1 MKILIVEDEPLAA
14 AQLKKLLKEIRP
26 DSEVVAICD
35 TVESTVNWLKGN
47 TSPDLAFLDIHLGD
61 GLSFEIFKK
70 VNFDIP
76 VIFTTAYDH
85 YAIQAFKVN
94 SIDYLMKP
102 VDKDEIIAALNK
114 YEQQKQKISG
124 GLNDGLIKSLIS
136 SIGINKD
143 YKKRFIVKIGTHI
156 KAVETDNVNYFY
168 SFQKGTF
175 LKSGD
180 GKNYLLDQTLETIEQ
195 LVDPGQFFRINRKYL
210 VSLNSITDVIAYSN
224 SRLKL
229 KVVNQEE
236 DDFLVAREKVKQ
248 FKEWF
253 EGLL

>member
-14 AQLKKLLKEIRP
+14 AQLKKLIEEIRP
-26 DSEVVAICD
+26 DSVIAAICD
-35 TVESTVNWLKGN
+35 TVESAVNWLKAN
-47 TSPDLAFLDIHLGD
+47 AAPDLAFLDIHLGD

-70 VNFDIP
+70 IELDIP

-102 VDKDEIIAALNK
+102 VDKDEVIAALRK
-114 YEQQKQKISG
+114 YDLQKQKISAV
-124 GLNDGLIKSLIS
+124 LNDELVKSLIS
-136 SIGINKD
+136 SIGSNKD

-195 LVDPGQFFRINRKYL
+195 LVNPGQFFRINRKYL

-229 KVVNQEE
+229 KVSYQEE
-236 DDFLVAREKVKQ
+236 DDFLVAREKVKL

-253 EGLL
+253 EGSL